1 MPNVKSIKGSNTF
14 TSLFETGLF
23 QTRDIDLADGT
34 LNSVGFKKWLE
45 KKSKVLFYPLAE
57 IIANR
62 DNFKKILLKVNI

>member
-1 MPNVKSIKGSNTF
+1 M
-14 TSLFETGLF
+14 
-23 QTRDIDLADGT
+23 DGT

-45 KKSKVLFYPLAE
+45 KKSKVLFNPLAE